1 MIAVEK
7 RDDTEMLYQQRI
19 KYLSYRLHLSKRELA
34 QRAGMTIGA
43 LERILDSDTP
53 NISLEQAAALA
64 EVLEVPM
71 NYLILGE

>member
-7 RDDTEMLYQQRI
+7 RDDAETLYQQRI

-34 QRAGMTIGA
+34 KRAGMTIGA